1 MHRSELNRRSASVS
15 RIGKMRYPTSPL
27 KDYESDNP
35 DYVPGMLRK
44 DDIKM
49 SWKYVAFPSASFG
62 DFHFASVLFRQTTGF
77 TSD

>member
-1 MHRSELNRRSASVS
+1 LQEDLEGSINRLRNTREKRSTLRDSQSMHRSELNRRSASVS

-49 SWKYVAFPSASFG
+49 S
-62 DFHFASVLFRQTTGF
+62 
-77 TSD
+77 